1 MISRQMATTNGPTVA
16 TGEAGAGDHGI
27 PTPISE
33 AQRAV
38 LYALRRRGE
47 ATTEQLAHAL
57 GMSVSGARQHLA
69 GLEADG
75 LVSSSIAPREVARR
89 GRPQRVHRVTA
100 RAEPLFP
107 KAYGELTNQLL
118 GYLPPDNVAAA
129 FEHRRDERIAAARVR
144 LARKKTFAARVKE
157 LAAILDEDGYLA
169 SFEPAGRDR
178 FLVIEH
184 NCAVL
189 AVAQQHPH
197 ACSSEIEF
205 IRAALPDA
213 VVERTTHIVAGEHA
227 CTYEITRRD
236 DA

>member
-1 MISRQMATTNGPTVA
+1 MVDVSVEPPA
-16 TGEAGAGDHGI
+16 
-27 PTPISE
+27 PISE

-47 ATTEQLAHAL
+47 ATTEQVASAL

-69 GLEADG
+69 ALEADG
-75 LVSSSIAPREVARR
+75 LVSSSVAPREVARR
-89 GRPQRVHRVTA
+89 GRPQRMHRVTA

-118 GYLPPDNVAAA
+118 GYLAPENVAAA
-129 FEHRRDERIAAARVR
+129 FEHRRDERIVAATER
-144 LARKKTFAARVKE
+144 LASKKSFAARVKE
-157 LAAILDEDGYLA
+157 LSTILDEDGYLA
-169 SFEPAGRDR
+169 SFERAGRDH

-213 VVERTTHIVAGEHA
+213 TVERTTHIVAGEHA
-227 CTYEITRRD
+227 CTYEIKRRD
-236 DA
+236 PR

>member
-1 MISRQMATTNGPTVA
+1 MAQMSIEVPA
-16 TGEAGAGDHGI
+16 
-27 PTPISE
+27 PISE

-47 ATTEQLAHAL
+47 ATTEQLAAAL

-69 GLEADG
+69 GLEAEG
-75 LVSSSIAPREVARR
+75 LVSSSAVTREPARR
-89 GRPQRVHRVTA
+89 GRPQRVHRLTA
-100 RAEPLFP
+100 NAEPLFP

-118 GYLPPDNVAAA
+118 GYIAPENVAAA
-129 FEHRRDERIAAARVR
+129 FEHRRDERITAAHAR
-144 LARKKTFAARVKE
+144 LAAKKTFAARVKE
-157 LAAILDEDGYLA
+157 LATILDEDGYLA
-169 SFEPAGRDR
+169 SFERVGRDH
-178 FLVIEH
+178 FLVVEH

-205 IRAALPDA
+205 IRAALADA
-213 VVERTTHIVAGEHA
+213 TVERTTHIVSGAHA
-227 CTYEITRRD
+227 CTYEIRKRP

>member
-1 MISRQMATTNGPTVA
+1 MENVSVDTPA
-16 TGEAGAGDHGI
+16 
-27 PTPISE
+27 PISE

-47 ATTEQLAHAL
+47 ATTEQLAGAL

-69 GLEADG
+69 GLEAEG
-75 LVSSSIAPREVARR
+75 LVSSSAAPRTPARR
-89 GRPQRVHRVTA
+89 GRPQRLHRVTA

-118 GYLPPDNVAAA
+118 GYLAPENVAAA
-129 FEHRRDERIAAARVR
+129 FEHRRDERIAAAAAR
-144 LARKKTFAARVKE
+144 LTGKKTFAARVKE
-157 LAAILDEDGYLA
+157 LAVILDEDGYLA
-169 SFEPAGRDR
+169 SFERVGKDH
-178 FLVIEH
+178 FLVVEH

-205 IRAALPDA
+205 IRAALPEA
-213 VVERTTHIVAGEHA
+213 VVERTTHIVAGAHA
-227 CTYEITRRD
+227 CTYEITKRD
-236 DA
+236 G

>member
-1 MISRQMATTNGPTVA
+1 MAPVTV
-16 TGEAGAGDHGI
+16 DV
-27 PTPISE
+27 PSPISE

-47 ATTEQLAHAL
+47 ATTEQLAAAL

-69 GLEADG
+69 GLEAEG
-75 LVSSSIAPREVARR
+75 LVASSAPTREPARR
-89 GRPQRVHRVTA
+89 GRPQRVHRLTA
-100 RAEPLFP
+100 SAEPLFP

-118 GYLPPDNVAAA
+118 GYMAPENVAAA
-129 FEHRRDERIAAARVR
+129 FEHRRDERIAGAEAR
-144 LARKKTFAARVKE
+144 LAGKKTFAARVKE
-157 LAAILDEDGYLA
+157 LAAILDDDGYLA
-169 SFEPAGRDR
+169 SFERVGNDH
-178 FLVIEH
+178 FLVVEH

-213 VVERTTHIVAGEHA
+213 VVERTTHIVAGAHA
-227 CTYEITRRD
+227 CTYEITKR
-236 DA
+236 AG

>member
-1 MISRQMATTNGPTVA
+1 MNAVTV
-16 TGEAGAGDHGI
+16 DV
-27 PTPISE
+27 PSPISE

-47 ATTEQLAHAL
+47 ATTEQLAEVL
-57 GMSVSGARQHLA
+57 GMSVSGARQHIA
-69 GLEADG
+69 ALEADG
-75 LVSSSIAPREVARR
+75 LVSSSTSAREPARR
-89 GRPQRVHRVTA
+89 GRPQRLHRLTA

-118 GYLPPDNVAAA
+118 GYMPPESVEAA
-129 FEHRRDERIAAARVR
+129 FAQRRDERIASAKRR
-144 LARKKTFAARVKE
+144 LARKPSFAARVKE

-169 SFEPAGRDR
+169 SFERVGRDT
-178 FLVIEH
+178 FHVVEH

-213 VVERTTHIVAGEHA
+213 TVERTTHIVAGAHA
-227 CTYEITRRD
+227 CTYEIKAR
-236 DA
+236 AGS